1 MAFSDKSKDTAY
13 KNDFARAAYDRISVI
28 IPKGG
33 REQIKAAADSAGQS
47 INAYILDAVRQ
58 RMERDRTRKP
68 GEAQKPK
75 I

>member
-28 IPKGG
+28 VPKGD
-33 REQIKAAADSAGQS
+33 REQIKAAADAAGES
-47 INAYILDAVRQ
+47 LNAYIVGAI
-58 RMERDRTRKP
+58 RDRMDG
-68 GEAQKPK
+68 GESTQKPK

>member
-13 KNDFARAAYDRISVI
+13 KNAFARAAYDRISVI

-33 REQIKAAADSAGQS
+33 REQIKAAADSAGES

>member
-28 IPKGG
+28 IQKGG
-33 REQIKAAADSAGQS
+33 REQIKSAADAAGES
-47 INAYILDAVRQ
+47 LNSYIVGAI
-58 RMERDRTRKP
+58 RDRMDGGGSTKKP
-68 GEAQKPK
+68 E

>member
-28 IPKGG
+28 VPKGD

-58 RMERDRTRKP
+58 RMEHDRTRKP
-68 GEAQKPK
+68 GEAQKLK

>member
-28 IPKGG
+28 IPKGE
-33 REQIKAAADSAGQS
+33 REQIKSAADAAGES
-47 INAYILDAVRQ
+47 LNSYIVGAI
-58 RMERDRTRKP
+58 RDRMYGGKETKR
-68 GEAQKPK
+68 PK